1 MFTKRVNGAEQDI
14 EIVARRESGAENEAE
29 AVHARKNG
37 AEEEVWS
44 AIKWLEEQNNDISV
58 GMLTISDDGLEMELY
73 KFMDG
78 SSGSLSGG
86 GTIVFELDG
95 EWTDPTIEFEWE
107 GEMFRYNASGDTWYT
122 ASAGSVSLYT
132 VKADGTTNTV
142 SAVTSIGNTASGT
155 DGVDNVGYTPSGI
168 YSTQL
173 NGTYT
178 KLGLSIKF
186 SGWNNTFYRASSEII
201 IKNVKFN
208 GKKIGFPESSEFDKL
223 VW

>member
-1 MFTKRVNGAEQDI
+1 MFTKYEKSAEVDIEEVCKYVKSAEEEAEAVYTVKNGAEQ
-14 EIVARRESGAENEAE
+14 
-29 AVHARKNG
+29 
-37 AEEEVWS
+37 EVWS
-44 AIKWLEEQNNDISV
+44 AIKWLEELSNDIEV
-58 GMLTISDDGLEMELY
+58 GMLSVTEGGLQMELY

-78 SSGSLSGG
+78 SEGSLAGG

-95 EWTDPTIEFEWE
+95 EWTDPVIEFDWE
-107 GEMFRYNASGDTWYT
+107 GEMFRYNAAGDTWYT

-142 SAVTSIGNTASGT
+142 SAVSSIGNTASGA
-155 DGVDNVGYTPSGI
+155 DGDYTEEQSGT

-173 NGTYT
+173 SGTYT

-186 SGWNNTFYRASSEII
+186 SGWSGTYYRADSELVIS
-201 IKNVKFN
+201 NVKFD